1 MEHVIEAKNIVFG
14 NLRFLALEL
23 PDPWE
28 IAPGVGRPE
37 INATHERGSVRWVVN
52 GDFWYVLFQRELGW
66 AMEVSGRV
74 RPLGRSV
81 PGAGEVVS
89 VGGHPAR
96 ANWTS
101 RKRGLPWRRHEV
113 RFLKVDFECVS
124 SERRVT
130 LEFSGWCPQEGFREV
145 LEALGKLKC
154 H

>member
-1 MEHVIEAKNIVFG
+1 VEHVIEAKNIVFG